1 MSVFFRPIGSNNI
14 FYFFEDKKISG
25 CIKTISYNLDK
36 DGNIKGM
43 WEKSGTVAQLMG
55 AIKSVE
61 KGKLEIVSEAEW
73 KNLSGAEKLPELD
86 YLLFQVKKKSE

>member
-36 DGNIKGM
+36 DGNIKGNVGEI
-43 WEKSGTVAQLMG
+43 WYGC
-55 AIKSVE
+55 SVN
-61 KGKLEIVSEAEW
+61 GR
-73 KNLSGAEKLPELD
+73 N
-86 YLLFQVKKKSE
+86 

>member
-14 FYFFEDKKISG
+14 FYFFEDKEVSG
-25 CIKTISYNLDK
+25 CVKTISYSLAK
-36 DGNIKGM
+36 DGKIKGK

-61 KGKLEIVSEAEW
+61 KGEAEIVSEAEW
-73 KNLSGAEKLPELD
+73 KNLTGVE
-86 YLLFQVKKKSE
+86 

>member
-14 FYFFEDKKISG
+14 FYFFEDKEIAG

-36 DGNIKGM
+36 DGKIKGK

-73 KNLSGAEKLPELD
+73 KNLSGAE
-86 YLLFQVKKKSE
+86 

>member
-14 FYFFEDKKISG
+14 FYFFEDKEISG

-36 DGNIKGM
+36 DGNINEK
-43 WEKSGTVAQLMG
+43 WEKPGTVAQLMG

-73 KNLSGAEKLPELD
+73 KSLLGAE
-86 YLLFQVKKKSE
+86 

>member
-14 FYFFEDKKISG
+14 FYFFEDKEISG

-36 DGNIKGM
+36 DGNINGK
-43 WEKSGTVAQLMG
+43 WEKPGTVAQLMG

-61 KGKLEIVSEAEW
+61 KGKLAIVSEAEW
-73 KNLSGAEKLPELD
+73 KSLLGAE
-86 YLLFQVKKKSE
+86 

>member
-36 DGNIKGM
+36 DGNIKGV

-73 KNLSGAEKLPELD
+73 KNLLGAE
-86 YLLFQVKKKSE
+86 

>member
-14 FYFFEDKKISG
+14 FYFFEDKEISG
-25 CIKTISYNLDK
+25 YIKTISYSLDK
-36 DGNIKGM
+36 DGNINGK
-43 WEKSGTVAQLMG
+43 WEKPGTVAQLMG

-73 KNLSGAEKLPELD
+73 KSLLGAEYLPELY
-86 YLLFQVKKKSE
+86 YLLSKLKKTE

>member
-14 FYFFEDKKISG
+14 FYFFEDEEIAG
-25 CIKTISYNLDK
+25 CIKTISYTFDK
-36 DGNIKGM
+36 DGKIKGK

-61 KGKLEIVSEAEW
+61 KGKLAIVSEAEW
-73 KNLSGAEKLPELD
+73 KNLSGVE
-86 YLLFQVKKKSE
+86 

>member
-14 FYFFEDKKISG
+14 FYFFEDKEISG
-25 CIKTISYNLDK
+25 CIKTISYNFDK

-73 KNLSGAEKLPELD
+73 KNLLGAESVSYTHLTLPTTP
-86 YLLFQVKKKSE
+86 YV